1 VLGTTDDE
9 RLEPVLGITV
19 ERTAEAQREPALFF
33 ASPAQAGAHGSMGPG
48 LRREDENDVLRL
60 PEPSEREQQVE
71 RSRWWSRL
79 RGPVGSLIL
88 HLLPL
93 LVLIDWPISPP
104 AETAP
109 IPVQLVFE
117 PPPKATPAPPVP
129 QPKPAPPPPRGRLA
143 SEDLG
148 EPEAKQVDKPKGDPP
163 AAEKPA
169 KTETPPAETNPPEKP
184 QQTAALAPPPL
195 PPAKPDAPKPDPVPK
210 PAPKPTPAAHRV
222 PKPVEDPANMAPRR
236 GRFPGPAAT
245 RDEYLAYMH
254 SLIRQHYNLLPQAML
269 GDRRGMTVIEFVVLD
284 DGKIALLKIRRSS
297 GWPDIDNRVAEMVA
311 AVGHFPPLPQWF
323 QGLAM
328 PFEFGFPF
336 PEALRE

>member
-1 VLGTTDDE
+1 VLDVTDED
-9 RLEPVLGITV
+9 RLEPVLGPGVPPI
-19 ERTAEAQREPALFF
+19 AESGKEPALFF
-33 ASPAQAGAHGSMGPG
+33 TSPAEAGAHGSMGPG
-48 LRREDENDVLRL
+48 LRRDEKNDAPRP
-60 PEPSEREQQVE
+60 PEPLERERPVE

-79 RGPVGSLIL
+79 RGPAGSLIL

-93 LVLIDWPISPP
+93 LLLIHWPMSPP
-104 AETAP
+104 AETQP

-117 PPPKATPAPPVP
+117 PPPKATPPPPVP
-129 QPKPAPPPPRGRLA
+129 QPKPTPPPPRGRLA

-169 KTETPPAETNPPEKP
+169 KDETPPAETKPPEKP
-184 QQTAALAPPPL
+184 QQMAAVVPPPL
-195 PPAKPDAPKPDPVPK
+195 PPEKPDAPKPDPVPK
-210 PAPKPTPAAHRV
+210 PAPKPTPAAHQVPRRV
-222 PKPVEDPANMAPRR
+222 EEPGNLAPRP

-254 SLIRQHYNLLPQAML
+254 SLIRQHYNLLSQAML
-269 GDRRGMTVIEFVVLD
+269 GERRGMTVIEFVVLD
-284 DGKIALLKIRRSS
+284 DGKIALLKVRRSS
-297 GWPDIDNRVAEMVA
+297 GYPDIDNRVAEMVA